1 MPYTSFV
8 PGKFVNLKRLMPVM
22 TLVLILSG
30 WLAAEPPEVFV
41 KARSGALPSDM
52 LLVVVRHEDNAR
64 PPVGRFGAQPLCFWR
79 VASGTFLSF
88 AGLEQRAS
96 GTRSLELEMWGADG
110 APASWD
116 QEVVIEPRKFPVQRL
131 RVAPRYVEFSQEDED
146 RAADDVDRLH
156 DIYARR
162 TPGDFISGNFRVPLK
177 GRISAEF
184 GMHRVFNNV
193 PMSPHGGVDI
203 AGRQGAMVAAAQ
215 GGIVA
220 LADDLFLTG
229 NTVVLD
235 HGCGLFTLY
244 GHLSTILVPVG
255 AVVRRG
261 EILGLV
267 GATGRAT
274 GPHLHWGARLGKL
287 SLDPQSLTA
296 LNLEAWMRP
305 EPDQ

>member
-1 MPYTSFV
+1 VSDAFAAVAGIQT
-8 PGKFVNLKRLMPVM
+8 
-22 TLVLILSG
+22 T
-30 WLAAEPPEVFV
+30 LAALRGTPVATTSSTAGSAGVFEAILASQ
-41 KARSGALPSDM
+41 KKIWALIKTE
-52 LLVVVRHEDNAR
+52 L
-64 PPVGRFGAQPLCFWR
+64 
-79 VASGTFLSF
+79 
-88 AGLEQRAS
+88 
-96 GTRSLELEMWGADG
+96 LELKEKYGDK
-110 APASWD
+110 
-116 QEVVIEPRKFPVQRL
+116 RKSVMK
-131 RVAPRYVEFSQEDED
+131 AAEDVEFSQEDED